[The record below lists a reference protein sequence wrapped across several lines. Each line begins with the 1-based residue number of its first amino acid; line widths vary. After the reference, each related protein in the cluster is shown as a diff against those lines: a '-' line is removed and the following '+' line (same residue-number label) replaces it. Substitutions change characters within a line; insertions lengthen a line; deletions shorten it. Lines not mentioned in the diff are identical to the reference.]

1 MCATTYLKAA
11 LISLPAHARTEQRS
25 SCIMISV
32 VLSVKMKIVM
42 QKKKNLSQ
50 NFVNHIAI
58 VISVKIITI
67 GFSFIISCNP
77 KQVQHIPLS
86 LRDTTLIIA
95 AYDFLLGAA

>member
-42 QKKKNLSQ
+42 QKKKKSFPEFRESYRNRNICQ
-50 NFVNHIAI
+50 NNHNWIFFYNI
-58 VISVKIITI
+58 MQ
-67 GFSFIISCNP
+67 P
-77 KQVQHIPLS
+77 
-86 LRDTTLIIA
+86 
-95 AYDFLLGAA
+95 